1 MKRKYILGLL
11 IMGLFSFWSCKSDKK
26 SASVS
31 EVDIEMKELVDKSF
45 SDFNNRKIYDQLTI
59 EILDDTPDHE
69 LIQTVFDNIETNFE
83 VGEQYTI
90 DKIEKLSLGKQAI
103 FSIWMLQ
110 AEVNNG
116 GFNQFY
122 YNSTG
127 QFAKMAKDGLELIE
141 ALKYAKLAEQANT
154 TYSTIKDGLATKD
167 KSSIE
172 SFSKSYQDNPL
183 NKLDDQ
189 FYLLDKIE
197 NLDSIQIQYIRLNK
211 GEFVN
216 E

>member
-1 MKRKYILGLL
+1 
-11 IMGLFSFWSCKSDKK
+11 MGLFSFWSCKSDKK

-83 VGEQYTI
+83 VGEQFTI
-90 DKIEKLSLGKQAI
+90 EKIEKLSLGKQAI

-127 QFAKMAKDGLELIE
+127 QFANMAKDGLELIG
-141 ALKYAKLAEQANT
+141 ALKYAKLVEQSNST
-154 TYSTIKDGLATKD
+154 FSTIKDELATNEKN
-167 KSSIE
+167 SAE
-172 SFSKSYQDNPL
+172 GFSKSYQGNPL

-189 FYLLDKIE
+189 FYILGKIE
-197 NLDSIQIQYIRLNK
+197 NLDSIQIQYIRTNM
-211 GEFVN
+211 GGFVKL
-216 E
+216 